1 MSEKQ
6 KEKIIEKVSEL
17 LPTIEKDRL
26 EALLTLI
33 LLEIESYNDCGN
45 VIDWQKLSDIIV
57 EVLYQTAKN
66 ESEETISSVR
76 RGDTT
81 ISYSAKTQI
90 RQSLG
95 DYESLIRK
103 LIGCGSEV
111 LFF

>member
-33 LLEIESYNDCGN
+33 LLEIESDNDCGT
-45 VIDWQKLSDIIV
+45 VIDWLKLSDFIV